1 MKGEGKMSK
10 IASLMA
16 TETVVDV
23 EFPDIEGFIIS
34 LVYLNRED
42 LVKIRNQS
50 LTFKFNKRTRQREEE
65 IDNDKFLAAY
75 TEKAIKN
82 WKGLKVKHLPMLLP
96 VDISSMDSEENI
108 EYSVEEARDLVTNS
122 TIFDQFITDTMNEFE
137 QFSITKKET
146 DEKNSQTTS
155 VASSKT
161 GG

>member
-1 MKGEGKMSK
+1 MSK

-75 TEKAIKN
+75 TEKAIKD

-96 VDISSMDSEENI
+96 VDISSMDSEEDI

-137 QFSITKKET
+137 QFSITKRET
-146 DEKNSQTTS
+146 DEKNLPSTS
-155 VASSKT
+155 STSSKA

>member
-1 MKGEGKMSK
+1 MSK
-10 IASLMA
+10 ISSLMA

-23 EFPDIEGFIIS
+23 EFPDVDGFIIS
-34 LVYLNRED
+34 LVYLTRED
-42 LVKIRNQS
+42 LVKIRNAS

-82 WKGLKVKHLPMLLP
+82 WKGLKVKHMPMLLP
-96 VDISSMDSEENI
+96 VDISDMNI
-108 EYSVEEARDLVTNS
+108 EEEIKYSIEEACDLVVNS

-146 DEKNSQTTS
+146 DVKNSPTTS
-155 VASSKT
+155 ATSSKVEA
-161 GG
+161 